1 MLQTCYL
8 LSIIKYYGAF
18 YLAVNV
24 FLSFKKNKKMTW
36 TSLHVHRGKHPT
48 AEFRGS
54 NSKTRRTHGTK
65 NQKTNCLFYDWI
77 TAAVIWR
84 ITHPLQPG
92 RYHAS
97 LMLASQQPQQS
108 NGCRSSSRDDIST
121 LSRWNGAMNDH
132 RSAFT
137 NLTSAPAL
145 CSSALT
151 PPAVVPS
158 DTGPL
163 RTKGA
168 HSRTSVLFSGLGV
181 HKNCARIEDG

>member
-1 MLQTCYL
+1 
-8 LSIIKYYGAF
+8 
-18 YLAVNV
+18 
-24 FLSFKKNKKMTW
+24 MTW

-168 HSRTSVLFSGLGV
+168 HSRTSVLFSGLCV
-181 HKNCARIEDG
+181 HKTCARIEDG